1 MDIYLIIILIR
12 KYRQSL
18 ISILTSILHRII
30 DIQGFPETIEGRLTI
45 NKIEVTT
52 MEAQTCN

>member
-45 NKIEVTT
+45 NRIEVPT
-52 MEAQTCN
+52 MEAQTRN